1 MWIFKK
7 SFQFLQILHKYY
19 DFICHKICS
28 LTLTVTT
35 KTGYYGSH
43 EEWEYLSSE
52 TEEIFVKRKKKFSL
66 CQNNKDQ
73 VSGKMRCKCHGLGNL
88 RIFSLLSFLP
98 LSHWSPT

>member
-1 MWIFKK
+1 MWILKK

-52 TEEIFVKRKKKFSL
+52 TEEIFVKRKK
-66 CQNNKDQ
+66 
-73 VSGKMRCKCHGLGNL
+73 
-88 RIFSLLSFLP
+88 SFLCVRIIKTKF
-98 LSHWSPT
+98 LEKCDANVMVLVI